1 MNREEIISRVLAE
14 NSSETV
20 KSPEELESMLNEEL
34 SKPENEI
41 DYDLVDQLVTG
52 TLEARCISLTETD
65 IEDKRRVLY
74 ERNRKANFFKMP
86 KWFIGAAAACLVL
99 VFGNIYTVSAWDM
112 NVFSFIVEF
121 TKGGAIIDF
130 KKTTDEIVLPTSEDD
145 PYGMIAK
152 CAEIGIKTETPH
164 YIPDGFILKEV
175 DSKCI
180 DEYKYALF
188 YFVNGKQSVS
198 FTVDSYEEGEQI
210 GIPSDKH
217 NISEIT
223 VNGHAAVV
231 SKEDNQMLV
240 TFQTGS
246 YLFTMFANG
255 IDYDECDKILEN
267 IK

>member
-1 MNREEIISRVLAE
+1 MNRKEIISRVLAE

-52 TLEARCISLTETD
+52 TLEARGISLTESD
-65 IEDKRRVLY
+65 IEDKRRDLY
-74 ERNRKANFFKMP
+74 ERNRKANCFKMP
-86 KWFIGAAAACLVL
+86 KWFISAAAACLVL
-99 VFGNIYTVSAWDM
+99 VCGNIYTVSAWDM

-130 KKTTDEIVLPTSEDD
+130 SGTPDEIVLPTSDDD

-175 DSKCI
+175 DS
-180 DEYKYALF
+180 
-188 YFVNGKQSVS
+188 
-198 FTVDSYEEGEQI
+198 
-210 GIPSDKH
+210 
-217 NISEIT
+217 
-223 VNGHAAVV
+223 
-231 SKEDNQMLV
+231 
-240 TFQTGS
+240 
-246 YLFTMFANG
+246 
-255 IDYDECDKILEN
+255 
-267 IK
+267 

>member
-1 MNREEIISRVLAE
+1 MNREEIISRVLSE

-74 ERNRKANFFKMP
+74 ERNRKANCFKMP
-86 KWFIGAAAACLVL
+86 KWFISAAAACLVL
-99 VFGNIYTVSAWDM
+99 VCGNIYTVSAWDM

-130 KKTTDEIVLPTSEDD
+130 SGTPDEIVLPTSEDD
-145 PYGMIAK
+145 PYGILEV
-152 CAEIGIKTETPH
+152 CRENGINIETPH
-164 YIPDGFILKEV
+164 YLPDRFILTYLETDPEKRYICMTYKKNKNDKEFINLTF
-175 DSKCI
+175 SGFN
-180 DEYKYALF
+180 ERFL
-188 YFVNGKQSVS
+188 
-198 FTVDSYEEGEQI
+198 
-210 GIPSDKH
+210 IPSDEH
-217 NISEIT
+217 NLSEIKI
-223 VNGHAAVV
+223 NGHDAVM
-231 SKEDNQMLV
+231 SREDNQMVVVFSSSDSMLTIMTQDV
-240 TFQTGS
+240 
-246 YLFTMFANG
+246 
-255 IDYDECDKILEN
+255 DYDECDKILEN

>member
-86 KWFIGAAAACLVL
+86 KWFIGTAAACLVL
-99 VFGNIYTVSAWDM
+99 VCGNIYTVSAWDM

-130 KKTTDEIVLPTSEDD
+130 KKTPDEIVLPTSDDD
-145 PYGMIAK
+145 PYGILEV
-152 CAEIGIKTETPH
+152 CRENGINIETPH
-164 YIPDGFILKEV
+164 YLPDGFVLTTFQAEPDKKYVSMTYKRNKNDKAFINLTFS
-175 DSKCI
+175 DFSKR
-180 DEYKYALF
+180 LL
-188 YFVNGKQSVS
+188 
-198 FTVDSYEEGEQI
+198 
-210 GIPSDKH
+210 IPSDEH
-217 NISEIT
+217 NLSEIKI
-223 VNGHAAVV
+223 NGHDAVM
-231 SKEDNQMLV
+231 SREDNQMVVVFSSSDSMLTIMTQDV
-240 TFQTGS
+240 
-246 YLFTMFANG
+246 
-255 IDYDECDKILEN
+255 DYDECDKILKEMR
-267 IK
+267 